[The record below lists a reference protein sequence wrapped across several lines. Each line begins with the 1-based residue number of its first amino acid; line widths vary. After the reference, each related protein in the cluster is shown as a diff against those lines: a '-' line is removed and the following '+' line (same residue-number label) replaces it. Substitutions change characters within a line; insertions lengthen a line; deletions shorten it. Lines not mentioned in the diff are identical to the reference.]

1 MRGRSVDAVTVIAFD
16 VNETLLDLRAL
27 DPLLGGMDTR
37 KRWFAQMLQV
47 AFVGGL
53 TGEYVD
59 FSTAQRAALKML
71 GLGRDDEVLAQMRQL
86 PPHPDVEPGLDLLAD
101 DTLVALTNSTLDV
114 ATAQLE
120 FAGIAGRF
128 EAILSAD
135 QVGALKPRA
144 EAYQLVASTVG
155 VPLGDVRLVAAHG
168 WDIAGALAAG
178 CRAAFVAR
186 PGQALRPVG
195 EQPDIVG
202 EDLVEVAE
210 KIRRSGG

>member
-1 MRGRSVDAVTVIAFD
+1 MAIIAFD

-27 DPLLGGMDTR
+27 DPLLGGTDTR
-37 KRWFAQMLQV
+37 KRWFAQMLQI

-53 TGEYVD
+53 TGNYVD

-71 GLGRDDEVLAQMRQL
+71 GLEGADDVLAQMREL
-86 PPHPDVEPGLDLLAD
+86 PPHPDVEPGLDLLID
-101 DTLVALTNSTLDV
+101 ETLVALTNSTRDV

-128 EAILSAD
+128 DEILSAD

-144 EAYQLVASTVG
+144 EAYQLVASTLG
-155 VPLGDVRLVAAHG
+155 VPLSDVRLVAAHG

-178 CRAAFVAR
+178 CRAAFVQR
-186 PGQALRPVG
+186 PGQALIPVG

-202 EDLVEVAE
+202 DDLVDVAK
-210 KIRRSGG
+210 KIRSS